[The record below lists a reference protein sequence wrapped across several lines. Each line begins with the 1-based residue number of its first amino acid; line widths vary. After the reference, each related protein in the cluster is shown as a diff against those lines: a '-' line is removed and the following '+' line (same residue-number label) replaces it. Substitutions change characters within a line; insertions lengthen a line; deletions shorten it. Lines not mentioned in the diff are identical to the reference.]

1 MIARNLRLILLTKH
15 LTSMNASYSQ
25 IASKLKIPPFT
36 VKPLLTASD
45 KYDWNDIKKKYEKL
59 CSLDYEAKTG
69 RIDPK
74 LGLTLFCTIA

>member
-1 MIARNLRLILLTKH
+1 MIARNLRLILLTKY
-15 LTSMNASYSQ
+15 LKSNNASYSL

-36 VKPLLTASD
+36 VKPLLTASE
-45 KYDWNDIKKKYEKL
+45 KYDWSELKSKYEKL